1 MKRILTAA
9 ALLLVVAA
17 CNKDENYNDKY
28 GDRAVIP
35 PKAQSLRVMT
45 LQHLRRP
52 RHEPRE
58 CGPTW
63 TRSPR

>member
-35 PKAQSLRVMT
+35 PTSTAPA
-45 LQHLRRP
+45 P
-52 RHEPRE
+52 RAPRMR
-58 CGPTW
+58 PTW
-63 TRSPR
+63 TRSPK